1 VAGPKSVPPPAA
13 WTDEELEAAKKLLAG
28 ELPPPPEA
36 PGPSRRGLV
45 LVGAGALLVILAVV
59 LLRSLAGGALALV
72 GAVVIGY
79 GVLELTRRP
88 QLPPE
93 PGGLRVG
100 GMTFADRPELMLAV
114 MEQQAMRQA
123 GKARDEPGD

>member
-1 VAGPKSVPPPAA
+1 VAGPKSVPPPST
-13 WTDEELEAAKKLLAG
+13 WSDEDLEAAKRLLAG
-28 ELPPPPEA
+28 ELPPPPPA

-45 LVGAGALLVILAVV
+45 LVGAGALAIILAVV
-59 LLRSLAGGALALV
+59 LLRSLAGGALGLA
-72 GAVVIGY
+72 GAVVVGF

-100 GMTFADRPELMLAV
+100 QMTFADRPELMLAV
-114 MEQQAMRQA
+114 MEQQAVRQA